1 MDGAGHRDQGTL
13 LADLGTRIRV
23 ARKAAGLTLKAL
35 AAAAEISERY
45 LAQIESGQGNISVA
59 LLARVADALGR
70 PLPDLVDPDPLA
82 ARIRAA
88 DPEIRKRID
97 RLTGETARCDGR
109 VALIGLRGA
118 GKSTLGPLA
127 ARKLGLPFHELNDL
141 IAEAAG
147 MSVTEVFA
155 LYGQEGYRRLEREA
169 LERLT
174 DGPPMILAV
183 AGGLVSEP
191 DTYERLLERFHTIWL
206 KARPEQHMERVRAQ
220 GDERPMAGNPTAM
233 ADLRSILTRREAVY
247 ARADAIVDTS
257 AGTLRDS
264 LEGLLRAIAQA

>member
-1 MDGAGHRDQGTL
+1 MTQPIYD
-13 LADLGTRIRV
+13 
-23 ARKAAGLTLKAL
+23 
-35 AAAAEISERY
+35 
-45 LAQIESGQGNISVA
+45 
-59 LLARVADALGR
+59 
-70 PLPDLVDPDPLA
+70 
-82 ARIRAA
+82 
-88 DPEIRKRID
+88 
-97 RLTGETARCDGR
+97 R

-257 AGTLRDS
+257 VGTLRDS